1 MKRLWIPL
9 FSSILA
15 FTALVPAHYSVSPAY
30 ASISPYIEAHGQEI
44 GILEHAEALHAKYGS
59 RPPYKGPSFGKF
71 EPLSADQA
79 ETVLPYILACESGA
93 RNVSEID
100 SNGKWS
106 RGLAQF
112 QDATWHERQAA
123 SGIQGTAT
131 EAIPAVDMSLWS
143 LEHGY
148 VWQWSCARILKIVD

>member
-1 MKRLWIPL
+1 MKNLCISL
-9 FSSILA
+9 CLISAI
-15 FTALVPAHYSVSPAY
+15 FTLVPAHYSVSPAY
-30 ASISPYIEAHGQEI
+30 ASNSSYIEAHEQQI
-44 GILEHAEALHAKYGS
+44 AILERAEALHAKYGS
-59 RPPYKGPSFGKF
+59 RPPYNGPSFGKN

-79 ETVLPYILACESGA
+79 EMVLPYIIACESGA

-100 SNGKWS
+100 SNGRWS

-123 SGIQGTAT
+123 SGIVGKPT
-131 EAIPAVDMSLWS
+131 EAIPAVNMSLWS

-148 VWQWSCARILKIVD
+148 IWQWSCARILRIAVN